1 VADDF
6 DESLDIGRK
15 THLAGLAGK
24 IHINDPLSVNESPP
38 KSSDTSPLAI
48 LITLTALP
56 IASEG
61 RFLPLGLVGT
71 LAITEFFEDFFWG
84 L

>member
-1 VADDF
+1 M
-6 DESLDIGRK
+6 ELRM
-15 THLAGLAGK
+15 
-24 IHINDPLSVNESPP
+24 
-38 KSSDTSPLAI
+38 
-48 LITLTALP
+48 TLKAPP

-61 RFLPLGLVGT
+61 RFLPLDPGGT